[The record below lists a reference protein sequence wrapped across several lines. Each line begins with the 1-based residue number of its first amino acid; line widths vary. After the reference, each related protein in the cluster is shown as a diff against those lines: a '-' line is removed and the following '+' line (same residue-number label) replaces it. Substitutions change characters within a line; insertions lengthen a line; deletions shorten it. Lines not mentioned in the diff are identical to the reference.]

1 MGFRN
6 VSQSFFIKNVDGE
19 NSVLAATAAASTA
32 KGYAICYFLYFLFAL
47 FCSEEQKKKHEWME
61 NMQDVWDKLPHEE
74 MVNIRKVMLINFTAS
89 I

>member
-19 NSVLAATAAASTA
+19 NSVLGATAAASTA

-47 FCSEEQKKKHEWME
+47 FCSVDAKKKLRMNGWYSRCVR
-61 NMQDVWDKLPHEE
+61 QIAAQIDG
-74 MVNIRKVMLINFTAS
+74 
-89 I
+89 